1 MLAPIRHLLTDVFNL
16 FYPKVCLTCENTLHQ
31 HEEVICYQCENSL
44 PLTGHYKDAENELAK
59 RLWGRIEIQGA
70 MGLYDFHKGAQVQQL
85 LHELKYR
92 KRQDAGAYMGRLLG
106 EQLRQPDSII
116 KGIDIIVPVPLHP
129 KKEKQ
134 RGYNQCAPIAKA
146 ISETTGWPMA
156 SSALTRTVKNTS
168 QTGMNRF
175 ERFENVK
182 DIFAVKDA
190 HQLQGKHVLLI
201 DDVITTGATS
211 ESCIRTILSVPD
223 TKVSFVAVGYA
234 KG

>member
-1 MLAPIRHLLTDVFNL
+1 MLAPIRTLLTDVFNL
-16 FYPKVCLTCENTLHQ
+16 FYPKVCLTCDNTLHQ
-31 HEEVICYQCENSL
+31 HEEVVCLQCERGL
-44 PLTGHYKDAENELAK
+44 PLTGHYTDADNELAK
-59 RLWGRIEIQGA
+59 RLWGRVELQGA

-85 LHELKYR
+85 LHSLKYR
-92 KRQDAGAYMGRLLG
+92 KRQNAGTYVGQQLAAQLL
-106 EQLRQPDSII
+106 QADCII
-116 KGIDIIVPVPLHP
+116 KNIDVIVPVPLHH

-134 RGYNQCAPIAKA
+134 RGYNQCMPIAEA
-146 ISETTGWPMA
+146 ISVAMGWPVA
-156 SSALTRTVKNTS
+156 KDALIRTVRNTS

-190 HQLQGKHVLLI
+190 TQLQGKHVLLV
-201 DDVITTGATS
+201 DDVVTTGATS

>member
-1 MLAPIRHLLTDVFNL
+1 MLAPVRHLLSDVFNL
-16 FYPKVCLTCENTLHQ
+16 FYPRVCLTCDNTLHK
-31 HEEVICYQCENSL
+31 HEEVVCMHCENSL
-44 PLTGHYKDAENELAK
+44 PLTNHYNDAENELAK

-92 KRQDAGAYMGRLLG
+92 KRQDAGIYMGKLLG
-106 EQLRQPDSII
+106 EQLKQNDCII
-116 KGIDIIVPVPLHP
+116 KKIDVIVPVPLHP

-134 RGYNQCAPIAKA
+134 RGYNQCEPIAKA
-146 ISETTGWPMA
+146 ISETTGWPLA
-156 SSALTRTVKNTS
+156 SNALTRTVKNTS

-182 DIFAVKDA
+182 DIFAVTDA
-190 HQLQGKHVLLI
+190 AQLQGKHVLLI
-201 DDVITTGATS
+201 DDVVTTGATS
-211 ESCIRTILSVPD
+211 ESCMRTILSLPD